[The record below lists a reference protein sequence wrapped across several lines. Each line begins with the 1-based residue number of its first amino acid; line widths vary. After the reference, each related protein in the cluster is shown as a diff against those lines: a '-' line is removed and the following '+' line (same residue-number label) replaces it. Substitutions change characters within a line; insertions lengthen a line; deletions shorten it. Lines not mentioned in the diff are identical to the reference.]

1 MEGGL
6 VEDQAFR
13 ATADEFQKR
22 GIKLKKERERRVIEE
37 RKDSESPLQNILTY
51 FKNQDN
57 K

>member
-51 FKNQDN
+51 FKDQDN